1 MIFYIILSIVVVQ
14 RLLELVIAKKNEKN
28 MRAQGAYEVG
38 ASHYPLMILLHVS
51 FFISLLV
58 EVTTFNLTPSPL
70 FLVFLVMFLC
80 VQGLRIWCLTS
91 LGSFWNTK
99 IIILPGANVVTKGP
113 YKYLRHPNYLVVSME
128 IALLPLMFE
137 AYFTAICFTILNA
150 IMLSIR
156 IPTEERA
163 LKEATN
169 YEQYVQHKNIVS

>member
-1 MIFYIILSIVVVQ
+1 MIFYIILSIVIVQ
-14 RLLELVIAKKNEKN
+14 RLLELVIAKRNEKN

-80 VQGLRIWCLTS
+80 VQGLRVWCLTS

>member
-1 MIFYIILSIVVVQ
+1 MIFYIILSIVIIQ
-14 RLLELVIAKKNEKN
+14 RLLELVIAKRNEKN

-70 FLVFLVMFLC
+70 FLVFLILFLC
-80 VQGLRIWCLTS
+80 VQGLRVWCLTS

-150 IMLSIR
+150 MMLSVR

>member
-1 MIFYIILSIVVVQ
+1 MIFYIILSIVIVQ
-14 RLLELVIAKKNEKN
+14 RLLELVIAKRNEKN
-28 MRAQGAYEVG
+28 MRAKGAYEVG

-70 FLVFLVMFLC
+70 FLVFLILFLC
-80 VQGLRIWCLTS
+80 VQGLRVWCLTS

-99 IIILPGANVVTKGP
+99 IIVLPGAHVVTKGP

-150 IMLSIR
+150 MMLSVR

>member
-1 MIFYIILSIVVVQ
+1 
-14 RLLELVIAKKNEKN
+14 

-51 FFISLLV
+51 FFVSLLI
-58 EVTTFNLTPSPL
+58 EVSYFNLTHSPL
-70 FLVFLVMFLC
+70 FLLFFVMFLC

-99 IIILPGANVVTKGP
+99 IIILPGANVVIKGP
-113 YKYLRHPNYLVVSME
+113 YKYLRHPNYLVVGIE
-128 IALLPLMFE
+128 IALLPLMFQ

-150 IMLSIR
+150 MMLSIR
-156 IPTEERA
+156 IPIEERA

-169 YEQYVQHKNIVS
+169 YEHYVQRKNIVN

>member
-1 MIFYIILSIVVVQ
+1 MIFYIILSIVIVQ
-14 RLLELVIAKKNEKN
+14 RLLELVIAKRNEKN

-70 FLVFLVMFLC
+70 FLVFLILFLC
-80 VQGLRIWCLTS
+80 VQGLRVWCLTS

-169 YEQYVQHKNIVS
+169 YEQYVQHKNMVS

>member
-1 MIFYIILSIVVVQ
+1 MIFYIILSIVIVQ
-14 RLLELVIAKKNEKN
+14 RLLELVIAKRNEKN

-70 FLVFLVMFLC
+70 FLVFLILFLC
-80 VQGLRIWCLTS
+80 VQGLRVWCLTS

-150 IMLSIR
+150 MMLSVR

>member
-1 MIFYIILSIVVVQ
+1 MIFYIILSIVIVQ
-14 RLLELVIAKKNEKN
+14 RLLELVIAKRNEKN

-51 FFISLLV
+51 FFISLLI
-58 EVTTFNLTPSPL
+58 EVSTFNLTPSPL
-70 FLVFLVMFLC
+70 FLLFLVMFLC
-80 VQGLRIWCLTS
+80 VQGLRVWCLIS

-99 IIILPGANVVTKGP
+99 IIVLPGAHVVTKGP

>member
-1 MIFYIILSIVVVQ
+1 MIFYIILSIVIIQ
-14 RLLELVIAKKNEKN
+14 RLLELVIAKRNEKN

-70 FLVFLVMFLC
+70 FLVFLIMFLC
-80 VQGLRIWCLTS
+80 VQGLRVWCLTS

-99 IIILPGANVVTKGP
+99 IIILPGAHVVTKGP

-150 IMLSIR
+150 MMLSVR

>member
-1 MIFYIILSIVVVQ
+1 MIFYIILSIVIVQ
-14 RLLELVIAKKNEKN
+14 RLLELVIAKRNEKN

-51 FFISLLV
+51 FFISLLI
-58 EVTTFNLTPSPL
+58 EVNTFNLTPSPL
-70 FLVFLVMFLC
+70 FLLFLIMFLC
-80 VQGLRIWCLTS
+80 VQGLRVWCLTS

-99 IIILPGANVVTKGP
+99 IIVLPGTHVVTKGP